1 MNDKELEE
9 YLTKENM
16 KAKHFRNYDDKYRV
30 GIKFYDKETATKFI
44 GVWNEEI
51 KEK

>member
-16 KAKHFRNYDDKYRV
+16 KAKPFRNYDDKYRV
-30 GIKFYDKETATKFI
+30 ILTFDKKEDATKFI
-44 GVWNEEI
+44 EAWNEVH
-51 KEK
+51 K